1 MINKGLKKGAIFEDG
16 GLFYI
21 VTQVCDDG
29 NYVSRHISAQKKE
42 EIEAERKSGTE
53 KKETTKRAT
62 RTKGA

>member
-16 GLFYI
+16 GLFYMVI
-21 VTQVCDDG
+21 HVCDDG

-42 EIEAERKSGTE
+42 EIETKRRTE
-53 KKETTKRAT
+53 AKETTKKAT